1 MTAHALTSEAL
12 IRRALAAWTDAGL
25 PVGGVEVAPDGTV
38 RILAPAQADSLALA
52 RQGARGNS
60 CDAVFGP

>member
-12 IRRALAAWTDAGL
+12 IRRALAAWQDAGL

-38 RILAPAQADSLALA
+38 RILAPSEVAAIASS
-52 RQGARGNS
+52 RGQHGKGNT
-60 CDAVFGP
+60 CDDIF

>member
-25 PVGGVEVAPDGTV
+25 PVGGVEVTPDGTV
-38 RILAPAQADSLALA
+38 RILGLEQAAILAS
-52 RQGARGNS
+52 ARGQNAKGNT
-60 CDAVFGP
+60 CDDIF

>member
-38 RILAPAQADSLALA
+38 RILAPSEVAALA
-52 RQGARGNS
+52 SRDQRKGNT
-60 CDAVFGP
+60 CDELFGP